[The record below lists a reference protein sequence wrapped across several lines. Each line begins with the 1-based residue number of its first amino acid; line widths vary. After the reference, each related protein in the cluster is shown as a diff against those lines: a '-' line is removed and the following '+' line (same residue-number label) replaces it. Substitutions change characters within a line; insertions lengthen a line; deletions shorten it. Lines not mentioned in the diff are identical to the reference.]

1 MQQCPSAA
9 SSGTVATAIAAAT
22 TTGKLQV
29 MAATHYTLS
38 LLDHQAAAAQEKA
51 EGCCWC
57 LPA

>member
-9 SSGTVATAIAAAT
+9 SSGTVATAIAAT

-29 MAATHYTLS
+29 MAATHSTLS
-38 LLDHQAAAAQEKA
+38 LLDQQAAAAQEKA
-51 EGCCWC
+51 EGCCLC